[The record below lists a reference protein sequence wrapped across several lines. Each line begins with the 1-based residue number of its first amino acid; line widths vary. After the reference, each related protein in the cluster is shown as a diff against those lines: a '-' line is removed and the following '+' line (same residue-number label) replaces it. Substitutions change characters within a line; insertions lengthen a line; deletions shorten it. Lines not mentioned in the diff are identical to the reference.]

1 MYFRVMKVL
10 HFPLI
15 KITIGFIIG
24 LILSHYIFLPTKYIF
39 SAILLSLI
47 GLGVQYFFLK
57 KNKKA
62 APLFGISI
70 LFLAGL
76 IGVSTQRIHSDS
88 FKESHYLQVKN
99 VFQQEKTYTLIIREK
114 LKKTSFSDRY
124 VAILTHINNETKTG
138 KIVLNINNDSIQ
150 KALKVGNIIQLK
162 TSIHPNTSPKNPYQF
177 DYGKYLENKHIYGQI
192 YTSSNAI
199 KIAKQL
205 KKDLWYYSD
214 ALRTRILKNLQ
225 NNNFNDEELQ
235 VAMALILG
243 QQQDIA
249 PDIIKDYQ
257 YAGAV
262 HILSV
267 SGLHIGF
274 ILMFMTLI
282 LKPIPNNKK
291 GSWLKLFIIL
301 TSLILFGILAGL
313 APSVVRSVTMFSF
326 IAIGSHLRR
335 SVNIYHTL
343 IVSILIILLFEPSFL
358 FDVGFQLSY
367 LALFFII
374 WLQPMLNLL
383 YQPKNK
389 LTKYF
394 WDILTV
400 SFAAQIGTLPLSIYY
415 FHQFPGLFFITNLI
429 VIPLLGGIMI
439 IGVLVMLCAA
449 LYDAPQFLAQLFEWS
464 IYFLNKIIHS
474 IASYEQFIIKDIPL
488 HLFMLLS
495 AYASLICIVLWVKK
509 PNFHKLVG
517 VLTSIIV
524 MQGACIYT
532 RWQDSKNSELIVF
545 HLPKETLITI
555 KKGTICEIYS
565 NTNKVNKAKSNL
577 KTYLLSTNGIIEKK
591 QSLRN
596 FIYFQGK
603 RIFVL
608 DSANQLIA
616 NINPDVLLLTQ
627 STKVNLDRVLLEL
640 KPKMV
645 VADGSN
651 FKYIQQTW
659 KKSCDKQKIPFH
671 MTREKGYYSIK

>member
-1 MYFRVMKVL
+1 MKVL

-24 LILSHYIFLPTKYIF
+24 LVLSHYIILPAKYIF
-39 SAILLSLI
+39 VAILLSFI
-47 GLGVQYFFLK
+47 GLGAQHFLLK

-62 APLFGISI
+62 APLVGINI
-70 LFLAGL
+70 LLLSGL
-76 IGVSTQRIHSDS
+76 IGVSTQLVHSDS
-88 FKESHYLQVKN
+88 FRKSHYLQVKN
-99 VFQQEKTYTLIIREK
+99 VFEQEKTYTLIIREK
-114 LKKTSFSDRY
+114 LKKNSFSDRY
-124 VAILTHINNETKTG
+124 VAIITHINNENKSG
-138 KIVLNINNDSIQ
+138 KIVLNIYNDSI
-150 KALKVGNIIQLK
+150 KKNLNVGSIILLK
-162 TSIHPNTSPKNPYQF
+162 TLLHNNTSPKNPYQF
-177 DYGKYLENKHIYGQI
+177 NYSKYLENKHIYGQI
-192 YTSSNAI
+192 YTSSDAI
-199 KIAKQL
+199 KIAKQS

-214 ALRTRILKNLQ
+214 VLRTRILKNLQ
-225 NNNFNDEELQ
+225 HHNFNSEELQ

-243 QQQDIA
+243 QQQDIS
-249 PDIIKDYQ
+249 PSIIKDYQ

-274 ILMFMTLI
+274 ILMFLTLV

-291 GSWLKLFIIL
+291 GSYIKLSVIL

-326 IAIGSHLRR
+326 IAIGNHLRR

-374 WLQPMLNLL
+374 WLQPMLSLL

-389 LTKYF
+389 VTKYL

-415 FHQFPGLFFITNLI
+415 FHQFPGLFFITNII
-429 VIPLLGGIMI
+429 VIPLLGVIMVL
-439 IGVLVMLCAA
+439 GVIVMLCAA
-449 LYDAPQFLAQLFEWS
+449 VYDAPQFLSQLFEWS
-464 IYFLNKIIHS
+464 INFLNKIIHS
-474 IASYEQFIIKDIPL
+474 IASFEQFIIKDIPL
-488 HLFMLLS
+488 HSFMLIS
-495 AYASLICIVLWVKK
+495 AYTSIICIILWIKK
-509 PNFHKLVG
+509 PNFNKLVG
-517 VLTSIIV
+517 VLISIIV
-524 MQGACIYT
+524 MQAGCIYM
-532 RWQDSKNSELIVF
+532 RWQDSNISELIVF
-545 HLPKETLITI
+545 HLPKETLITV
-555 KKGTICEIYS
+555 KHGTYCEVYCNSI
-565 NTNKVNKAKSNL
+565 NTKENKAKSNL
-577 KTYLLSTNGIIEKK
+577 NTYLLSNNGIIERK
-591 QSLRN
+591 QSLKN
-596 FIYFQGK
+596 FIYFKEK

-608 DSANQLIA
+608 DSTKQLIP

-627 STKVNLDRVLLEL
+627 STKVNLDRVLMEL

-651 FKYIQQTW
+651 FKAIQQSW
-659 KKSCDKQKIPFH
+659 KKSCEKQKIPFH
-671 MTREKGYYSIK
+671 MTREKGFYILK

>member
-1 MYFRVMKVL
+1 MKVL
-10 HFPLI
+10 QFPLI

-24 LILSHYIFLPTKYIF
+24 LLLSHYIFLPTNYIF
-39 SAILLSLI
+39 AAILLSLI
-47 GLGVQYFFLK
+47 ALAAQYFFLK
-57 KNKKA
+57 KNNKA
-62 APLFGISI
+62 PSLFGISA
-70 LFLAGL
+70 LLLAGL
-76 IGVSTQRIHSDS
+76 IGITTQRIHSDS
-88 FKESHYLQVKN
+88 FRASHYLQVKN
-99 VFQQEKTYTLIIREK
+99 VFQKEKTYTLIIREK

-124 VAILTHINNETKTG
+124 VATITHINNETKSG
-138 KIVLNINNDSIQ
+138 KIVLNIHNDSIQ
-150 KALKVGNIIQLK
+150 KTLKIGSIIQLK

-177 DYGKYLENKHIYGQI
+177 DYGKYLENKHIYGQM
-192 YTSSNAI
+192 YTSSDVIN
-199 KIAKQL
+199 IAKQS

-214 ALRTRILKNLQ
+214 ALRSRILNNLQ
-225 NNNFNDEELQ
+225 DHNFKDEELQ

-243 QQQDIA
+243 QQQDIS
-249 PDIIKDYQ
+249 PEIIKNYQ

-274 ILMFMTLI
+274 ILIFMTLV
-282 LKPIPNNKK
+282 LRPVPNTTK
-291 GSWLKLFIIL
+291 GSWIKLFIIL

-343 IVSILIILLFEPSFL
+343 IVSMLIILLFEPSFL

-415 FHQFPGLFFITNLI
+415 FHQFPGLFFITNII
-429 VIPLLGGIMI
+429 VIPLLGVIMV

-449 LYDAPQFLAQLFEWS
+449 VYDVPQFLSQLFEWS
-464 IYFLNKIIHS
+464 ITILNKIIHF
-474 IASYEQFIIKDIPL
+474 IASFEQFIIKDIPL
-488 HLFMLLS
+488 QLFMLIS
-495 AYASLICIVLWVKK
+495 AYASIICIVIWIKK
-509 PNFHKLVG
+509 PNFNKLVA
-517 VLTSIIV
+517 VLTSILVIQAV
-524 MQGACIYT
+524 YFYT
-532 RWQDSKNSELIVF
+532 RWSDATNSELIIF
-545 HLPKETLITI
+545 HLPKQTLITI
-555 KKGTICEIYS
+555 KKGETYMIYNS
-565 NTNKVNKAKSNL
+565 SIDVPKKTELTAL
-577 KTYLLSTNGIIEKK
+577 TTYLTGNNAAVEKK

-596 FIYFQGK
+596 FIFYNEK

-608 DSANQLIA
+608 DSSMQYLPNIKPDILI
-616 NINPDVLLLTQ
+616 LTQ
-627 STKVNLDRVLLEL
+627 STKINLDRALMEL
-640 KPKMV
+640 QPKMV

-651 FKYIQQTW
+651 FKTIQQYW
-659 KKSCDKQKIPFH
+659 KNSCDKQKIPFH
-671 MTREKGYYSIK
+671 MTREKGFYSIK

>member
-1 MYFRVMKVL
+1 MKVL

-24 LILSHYIFLPTKYIF
+24 LVLSHYIFFPTKYIF
-39 SAILLSLI
+39 VAILLSVF
-47 GLGVQYFFLK
+47 GLGVMHFFLK
-57 KNKKA
+57 KNINTG
-62 APLFGISI
+62 LLLGINI
-70 LFLAGL
+70 LLLAGL
-76 IGVSTQRIHSDS
+76 VGVSTQRTHSDS
-88 FKESHYLQVKN
+88 YKKSHYLQVKN
-99 VFQQEKTYTLIIREK
+99 IFEQEKTYTLIIREK

-124 VAILTHINNETKTG
+124 VAIVTHINNETKSG

-150 KALKVGNIIQLK
+150 KTLKVGNIIQLK

-177 DYGKYLENKHIYGQI
+177 DYGKYLENKHIYGQM
-192 YTSSNAI
+192 YTSSDDI

-205 KKDLWYYSD
+205 KKDLWHYSD

-225 NNNFNDEELQ
+225 HHHFNNEELQ

-243 QQQDIA
+243 QQQEIS
-249 PDIIKDYQ
+249 PTIIKDYQ

-274 ILMFMTLI
+274 ILMFMTLV

-291 GSWLKLFIIL
+291 GSWIKLFIIL

-326 IAIGSHLRR
+326 IAIGNHLRR

-343 IVSILIILLFEPSFL
+343 IVSILIILLIEPSFL

-374 WLQPMLNLL
+374 WLQPMLSLL

-394 WDILTV
+394 WDILTL

-415 FHQFPGLFFITNLI
+415 FHQFPGLFFISNII
-429 VIPLLGGIMI
+429 VIPLLGVIMVL
-439 IGVLVMLCAA
+439 GVLVMLCAA
-449 LYDAPQFLAQLFEWS
+449 VYDTPQFLSQLFEWS

-474 IASYEQFIIKDIPL
+474 IASFEQFIIRDIPF
-488 HLFMLLS
+488 HFFMLVS
-495 AYASLICIVLWVKK
+495 AYISIICMVFWIKK
-509 PNFHKLVG
+509 PSFNKLVG

-524 MQGACIYT
+524 MQAGCIYMT
-532 RWQDSKNSELIVF
+532 WQDSNISELIVF
-545 HLPKETLITI
+545 HLPKETLITVKHGI
-555 KKGTICEIYS
+555 HCKVYCNTITTKE
-565 NTNKVNKAKSNL
+565 NKAKSNL
-577 KTYLLSTNGIIEKK
+577 NTYLLSTNGIIQRK
-591 QSLRN
+591 QSLKN
-596 FIYFQGK
+596 FIYFKGK

-608 DSANQLIA
+608 DSAIQLIP

-627 STKVNLDRVLLEL
+627 STKVNLDRVLMEL

-651 FKYIQQTW
+651 FRSIQQTW

-671 MTREKGYYSIK
+671 MTHEKGSYSMK